1 MGYRSDVRIL
11 VSKRGYEILEKG
23 VLEYL
28 KEKQRGDDYNL
39 LNSCD
44 VKQIDEK
51 YGEVYLGWNWVKWYT
66 NEFDDVD
73 AVMYGLRKVK
83 EADFSYQFARIDESE
98 DDIERDEHFNR
109 DEELSRYIWILRTF
123 ED

>member
-1 MGYRSDVRIL
+1 MKKTVYL
-11 VSKRGYEILEKG
+11 VDLGWLLVIGKDEDAEIYAN
-23 VLEYL
+23 VQN
-28 KEKQRGDDYNL
+28 QRGDDYNL
-39 LNSCD
+39 FNSCD
-44 VKQIDEK
+44 VKKIDEK

-66 NEFDDVD
+66 DEFDDVY

-83 EADFSYQFARIDESE
+83 EADFSYQFARIGESE

-109 DEELSRYIWILRTF
+109 DEELSRYIWISRTF